1 MMKMVGHQEEQ
12 PTCFYRVN
20 LIQQIKRG
28 DDNDDNDVDDDVD
41 DVDVSL
47 QCSVVAEADCSS

>member
-1 MMKMVGHQEEQ
+1 MKMVRHQEEQ

-20 LIQQIKRG
+20 LIQQIKHN
-28 DDNDDNDVDDDVD
+28 DDYDDYDNDDDDVA
-41 DVDVSL
+41 VSL